1 MNNKLKAILK
11 GVAAGA
17 KETPREFFAPIIAFA
32 TVMHR
37 ATEEVL
43 SGPQPKKDHV
53 HPSAQDM
60 SDE

>member
-11 GVAAGA
+11 GVAEGA

-32 TVMHR
+32 TVMQR
-37 ATEEVL
+37 ATQEVL

-53 HPSAQDM
+53 HLAARHK
-60 SDE
+60 ERE